1 MSTPA
6 PPPKRTRAPSPV
18 ANWEAYDFIDLGA
31 GSGGS
36 IRHCSRRFKARGIG
50 IERSLKRVNQAREA
64 GIEVIH
70 GDGALFDC
78 EKVVRFVTMMDML
91 EHLPDLN
98 VVEIV
103 LAKAIKA
110 ARQFIFIR
118 HPSFEGEERARQRNY
133 VVGHWREG
141 FGHTAHIMLS
151 DFAEMFARLGVGP
164 VTVNSVEPIRHTSHE
179 VIMGI
184 DGDKPDE
191 AIDPPLWRRHD
202 IFVQIAPMPADEWE
216 SITKPLS
223 KEYPLGVH
231 RFVLS

>member
-1 MSTPA
+1 M
-6 PPPKRTRAPSPV
+6 PPPPV

-50 IERSLKRVNQAREA
+50 IEQSRRRVAQAREA

-98 VVEIV
+98 VVESV
-103 LAKAIKA
+103 LAKAVKA

-118 HPSFEGEERARQRNY
+118 HPSFEGEEEARRRNY
-133 VVGHWREG
+133 IVGHWREG
-141 FGHTAHIMLS
+141 GGHTAHIKLS
-151 DFAEMFARLGVGP
+151 EFAEMFARLGVGP
-164 VTVNSVEPIRHTSHE
+164 VIVNSVEPIRHTSHE
-179 VIMGI
+179 VIMGL
-184 DGDKPDE
+184 DGEKPDE
-191 AIDPPLWRRHD
+191 AIDFPLWRRHD
-202 IFVQIAPMPADEWE
+202 IFVQIAPIPEDDWE
-216 SITKPLS
+216 TITKPMPN
-223 KEYPLGVH
+223 EIPLGVH
-231 RFVLS
+231 RFSLT